1 MTEAGI
7 SPDPGL
13 DEHRL
18 KRLVAV
24 GRWLVSEL
32 DLEAVLQRL
41 VEVARELT
49 GARYAALGI
58 LDERR
63 EELERFITLGID
75 EEMRAAIG
83 NLPRG
88 RGVLGEL
95 ISSPK
100 PLRLD
105 DVGQHPRSFGFPLGH
120 PPMKSFLGV
129 PILIRGEAF
138 GNLYLTEKEGGPF
151 DLADEESAVVL
162 ADWAAIAIDNARLY
176 TTVWDR
182 REELEQAVRRLEATT
197 EIAQALGGETEL
209 DRVLELIVKRGR
221 ALVDARSVMILLED
235 DDGVRVAAAAGEVDP
250 QVLGRRLRAQV
261 PISAAEL
268 TSGSV
273 AEVADRLPT
282 PPLEL
287 GVEAGAAA
295 LMVPLVFRGDT
306 VGVLVAFDRLAGEL
320 RFTREDEGLMRSFA
334 ASAATAVHT
343 ARAVAEDRLRES
355 IEASEHERRR
365 WARELHD
372 DTLQGLAGLK
382 VLLSSA
388 RRGDEATLEQA
399 VDRALEEL
407 GSQIGGLRSLITELR
422 PAALDE
428 IGLQPA
434 IEGLAERTES
444 VHGLGVKTQ
453 IDLADRV
460 GDSFRLS
467 PIVETTVY
475 RLAQEALTNA
485 ARHAGAQRAEVTIR
499 EHGGAVE
506 IIVSDDGSG
515 FDPETPARGF
525 GLTGMRER
533 VTLVGGELEVSSSP
547 GAGTTVRA
555 TVPVPRV
562 ES

>member
-1 MTEAGI
+1 MTEAGV

-18 KRLVAV
+18 KRLVDV
-24 GRWLVSEL
+24 GRGLVSEL

-75 EEMRAAIG
+75 EETRAAIG

-105 DVGQHPRSFGFPLGH
+105 DVGQHPRSFGFPPGH

-151 DLADEESAVVL
+151 DLGDEESAVVL

-182 REELEQAVRRLEATT
+182 REELERAVRRLEATT

-235 DDGVRVAAAAGEVDP
+235 DGGVRVAAAAGEVDP
-250 QVLGRRLRAQV
+250 QVLGRRLPTQL
-261 PISAAEL
+261 PISVAEL

-388 RRGDEATLEQA
+388 RRGD
-399 VDRALEEL
+399 
-407 GSQIGGLRSLITELR
+407 RSD
-422 PAALDE
+422 A
-428 IGLQPA
+428 
-434 IEGLAERTES
+434 
-444 VHGLGVKTQ
+444 
-453 IDLADRV
+453 
-460 GDSFRLS
+460 
-467 PIVETTVY
+467 
-475 RLAQEALTNA
+475 
-485 ARHAGAQRAEVTIR
+485 
-499 EHGGAVE
+499 
-506 IIVSDDGSG
+506 
-515 FDPETPARGF
+515 
-525 GLTGMRER
+525 
-533 VTLVGGELEVSSSP
+533 
-547 GAGTTVRA
+547 
-555 TVPVPRV
+555 
-562 ES
+562 